1 MVPKVNKKAKK
12 SEKPQYLLL
21 FHEIGG
27 WKALHV
33 HSQATD
39 DEIQIMLETLK
50 RSHPLSRVKLYT
62 YNPIVK
68 LKVSRTKRKPRW
80 VTHPVKKPMKSSEEW
95 LKPNERTAVCNECN
109 CLGPL
114 VPMTPEGNS
123 TLLEAGWS
131 KESNEEECIITPP
144 GHMPSVQYTLNCP
157 SCNEQAMAKYTR
169 EDWF

>member
-1 MVPKVNKKAKK
+1 MGSKVNKKAKEA
-12 SEKPQYLLL
+12 EKPRYLIL
-21 FHEIGG
+21 FEGIGS
-27 WKALHV
+27 WEALHV
-33 HSQATD
+33 HSQATNK
-39 DEIQIMLETLK
+39 EIQAVMFNLK
-50 RSHPLSRVKLYT
+50 RANPMSRVRLYSYSLVT
-62 YNPIVK
+62 D
-68 LKVSRTKRKPRW
+68 LKISRTKRKPRW